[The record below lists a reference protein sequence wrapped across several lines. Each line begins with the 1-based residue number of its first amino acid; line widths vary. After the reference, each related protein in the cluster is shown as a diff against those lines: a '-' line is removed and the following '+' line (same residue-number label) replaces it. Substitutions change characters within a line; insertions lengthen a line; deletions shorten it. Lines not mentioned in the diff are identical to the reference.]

1 MERIIQIIKNIKQM
15 KKTLIAYY
23 SRRGENYVNGSIRE
37 LKLGNTEVVAQKI
50 KDLLP
55 EADMF
60 QIDTTYEYSKS
71 YMTCIEEAKKELREQ
86 ARPEVKNPLDSIDQ
100 YDTIILGYPNWWG
113 TMPMACYTFLE
124 KYDMSGKTILPF
136 CTHEGSG
143 MGGSERQIK
152 KLCPEADVAKGL
164 PIHGSQAAESAAAVK
179 AWAEA
184 GIGDIVGNPARVIK
198 QL

>member
-1 MERIIQIIKNIKQM
+1 MAKI
-15 KKTLIAYY
+15 LIAYF
-23 SRRGENYVNGSIRE
+23 SRKGQNYVNG
-37 LKLGNTEVVAQKI
+37 KI
-50 KDLLP
+50 KNLAKGHTERVAEFIQQAVGGDLFEIQTVRDYP
-55 EADMF
+55 ADYTQCTEA
-60 QIDTTYEYSKS
+60 
-71 YMTCIEEAKKELREQ
+71 AKEELRSK
-86 ARPEVKNPLDSIDQ
+86 ARPELKASPDSLGG
-100 YDTIILGYPNWWG
+100 YDTGFLGYPNWWG